1 MQYIHQLTRSFVMVS
16 LLAFIL
22 VIGFSGIALADEK
35 PAETKAAGEMKA
47 DGEKKA
53 DGETKADGK
62 KKADG
67 ETETD
72 GAKKADGETKA
83 E

>member
-53 DGETKADGK
+53 EGEGETKASDEMKAEGE
-62 KKADG
+62 KKAESG
-67 ETETD
+67 E
-72 GAKKADGETKA
+72 KAPAA